1 MDALADVAGGM
12 LRMDDLPMIGM
23 MDAKA
28 HLQRRRAWNR
38 ALSPAAHKDYQPLI
52 AARINQLLERFEEN
66 LGKEIL
72 LGKWFNYMT
81 CVTVHSLWTTI
92 DADARW
98 SRHDFMCDMA

>member
-52 AARINQLLERFEEN
+52 AARINQLLERFDEN
-66 LGKEIL
+66 LGKEML
-72 LGKWFNYMT
+72 LGKWFNYMSY
-81 CVTVHSLWTTI
+81 VTAHM
-92 DADARW
+92 
-98 SRHDFMCDMA
+98 F